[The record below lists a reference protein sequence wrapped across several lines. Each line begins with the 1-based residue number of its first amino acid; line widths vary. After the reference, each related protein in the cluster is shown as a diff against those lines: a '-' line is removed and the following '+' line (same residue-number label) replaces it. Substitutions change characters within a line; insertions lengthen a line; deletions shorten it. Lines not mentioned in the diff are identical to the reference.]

1 MEDDS
6 DIEDETK
13 ATPESLLPYDLWTEA
28 ALRAVVT
35 RALDHAAK
43 YGLPGA
49 HHFFITFRTDQPGVE
64 MPASLRARY
73 PREITIVLQH
83 QFWDL
88 TLDTA
93 RELFS
98 VGLSFGGVP
107 SRVTVPFAAI
117 TAFADPAVQFGLQFQ
132 VADPPPVA
140 SEESAEPPP
149 AAEDV
154 AETPQIVQLSAFRKR
169 TKEAKE

>member
-1 MEDDS
+1 
-6 DIEDETK
+6 
-13 ATPESLLPYDLWTEA
+13 
-28 ALRAVVT
+28 
-35 RALDHAAK
+35 
-43 YGLPGA
+43 
-49 HHFFITFRTDQPGVE
+49 